1 MDKQIQL
8 ALIIGQVVSE
18 WIVKITQTKVE
29 TFMAK
34 TGLSHEE
41 VRDIAELAKLDLS
54 DEEVALYSQQLSQI
68 LDAFRSLQEVDTSHI
83 AASDSVLPLRN
94 VMRQDEQSAALSTED
109 VTRNAPSAEDQQF
122 KVSAVLGDE

>member
-1 MDKQIQL
+1 
-8 ALIIGQVVSE
+8 
-18 WIVKITQTKVE
+18 
-29 TFMAK
+29 MAQ

-68 LDAFRSLQEVDTSHI
+68 LDYFKLLQEVDTSHI
-83 AASDSVLPLRN
+83 SASDSVLPLRN
-94 VMRQDEQSAALSTED
+94 VMRSDEQGTALTPEE
-109 VTRNAPSAEDQQF
+109 VTRNAPSAEANQF